1 MIKITR
7 IRLKEVKMEL
17 PDRVSLCKLRG
28 ILVKYFGTTDILFEY
43 EDDGKGVA
51 K

>member
-7 IRLKEVKMEL
+7 IRIKGDVKLQSRKQLEQMR
-17 PDRVSLCKLRG
+17 D
-28 ILVKYFGTTDILFEY
+28 ILTKHFGAKDILFEY
-43 EDDGKGVA
+43 EDDGKEET

>member
-7 IRLKEVKMEL
+7 IRIKGDVKLQSRKQLEQM
-17 PDRVSLCKLRG
+17 RG
-28 ILVKYFGTTDILFEY
+28 ILIKHFDTKDILFEY
-43 EDDGKGVA
+43 EDDGKEET